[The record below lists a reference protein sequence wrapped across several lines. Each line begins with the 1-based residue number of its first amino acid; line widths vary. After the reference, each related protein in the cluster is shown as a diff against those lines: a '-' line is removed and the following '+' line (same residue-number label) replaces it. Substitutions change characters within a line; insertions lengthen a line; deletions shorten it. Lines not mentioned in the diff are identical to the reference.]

1 MISRK
6 EQHNDCTFVSI
17 SDAGLSHRVN
27 DIPNQDAVDF
37 VLQGN
42 DYVMAV
48 SDGVGSCKKA
58 EAGSRAA
65 VAAAEAVF
73 EKIHKA
79 GEIPAAAEISQQIID
94 EWKQQLIGEVLDDC
108 CATLKAVMK
117 FGDRLLLFSIGDGLL
132 VVSSRGM
139 RASAPTDNLTF
150 TNQTKCLNGSVKA
163 NELWTSSFKLDLYVS
178 YTVFVCT
185 DGIANGIQERR
196 ELDLVAEIE
205 TETAASELQN
215 ELENLVVDI
224 ADYSSDDRTL
234 GVIKYERKNAKPD
247 RRDNNHR

>member
-17 SDAGLSHRVN
+17 SDTGLSHRVD

-37 VLQGN
+37 ILKGN

-48 SDGVGSCKKA
+48 SDGVGSCKRA
-58 EAGSRAA
+58 EIGSRAA
-65 VAAAEAVF
+65 VAAVESVF
-73 EKIHKA
+73 EKIQQTE
-79 GEIPAAAEISQQIID
+79 GIPAVAEISKQIID
-94 EWKQQLIGEVLDDC
+94 AWKQQLVNEVLDDC

-117 FGDRLLLFSIGDGLL
+117 FGGRLLLFSIGDGLL
-132 VVSSRGM
+132 AVSSRGM
-139 RASAPTDNLTF
+139 KACAPTDNSTF
-150 TNQTKCLNGSVKA
+150 TNQTRCLNGSVTA
-163 NELWTSSFKLDLYVS
+163 NELWTSSFKLDLYVP
-178 YTVFVCT
+178 YTVFACT
-185 DGIANGIQERR
+185 DGIANGIQEGR

-205 TETAASELQN
+205 TETAASALQS

-234 GVIKYERKNAKPD
+234 GVIKYERKNAEPD